1 MVITIASVTAGM
13 VAFPEQMNMST
24 CAWISAVDL
33 ENVHFSI
40 HADEDYD
47 KPLPLVERPATHP
60 CSYTSDINSLA
71 CVTI

>member
-1 MVITIASVTAGM
+1 M

-40 HADEDYD
+40 HADEDHD
-47 KPLPLVERPATHP
+47 KPLPLVGKA
-60 CSYTSDINSLA
+60 SNTSLLLYLRH
-71 CVTI
+71 